1 MPLLGTVARAPR
13 QRKGAVAPPQRAQN
27 LLSLAKRID
36 VCEGLDARLCGE
48 PLRQAML
55 PLPQPL
61 DRGLHL
67 STSHLNLSRCFQG
80 DRSTTQHVP

>member
-1 MPLLGTVARAPR
+1 
-13 QRKGAVAPPQRAQN
+13 
-27 LLSLAKRID
+27 
-36 VCEGLDARLCGE
+36 
-48 PLRQAML
+48 ML